1 RDNDK
6 ALAIVNDLLDKDP
19 SNEQAWLYLGI
30 VNRRLGKLDDAI
42 KCFETATDLNSTLI
56 EAWGLLT
63 ITYIDMGSV
72 KLAEEVMKKAVEFN
86 PLDEKIQFYSD
97 NLIRVYEKF
106 GPSDFILI
114 KQIMIFGNYY
124 IRGLGDLGGIFP
136 FNKFKRRINC

>member
-1 RDNDK
+1 MISLELDEIKNKEIIESINKSLTMRDNDK
-6 ALAIVNDLLDKDP
+6 ALALVNGLLDKDP

-63 ITYIDMGSV
+63 VTFIDMKNV
-72 KLAEEVMKKAVEFN
+72 KLAQEAMEKAVEFN

-106 GPSDFILI
+106 GPF
-114 KQIMIFGNYY
+114 F
-124 IRGLGDLGGIFP
+124 
-136 FNKFKRRINC
+136 

>member
-1 RDNDK
+1 LELDEIKNKEIIESINKYLTIRDNDK

-30 VNRRLGKLDDAI
+30 INRRLDKLNDAI

-63 ITYIDMGSV
+63 ITYIDMGNI

-86 PLDEKIQFYSD
+86 PLDKKIQFYHD

-106 GPSDFILI
+106 GPF
-114 KQIMIFGNYY
+114 F
-124 IRGLGDLGGIFP
+124 
-136 FNKFKRRINC
+136 